1 MLQLSKIKQSRDEW
15 REKAKERGRE
25 LWEMRK
31 VHKYYKDRVA
41 RLVEE
46 NKALKAK
53 SEEPKVEYYS
63 KKKFYNGT
71 KS

>member
-15 REKAKERGRE
+15 RKKAKERGRE

-46 NKALKAK
+46 NNALKAK
-53 SEEPKVEYYS
+53 LEKLKVEYDS
-63 KKKFYNGT
+63 EKKIL
-71 KS
+71 